1 VFREFSGTPGWKH
14 DVEDL
19 AGGFSLGDTAHVAME
34 KDVGRIYDRSSAT
47 VKDVVKA
54 RRKA

>member
-1 VFREFSGTPGWKH
+1 
-14 DVEDL
+14 L
-19 AGGFSLGDTAHVAME
+19 AEGFSLGDTAHVAME
-34 KDVGRIYDRSSAT
+34 KDVGRIYDRSSAI